1 MTFTNRELRAKL
13 REMFADNTVQDSQYV
28 HAEMF
33 VNSLLSDA
41 NPNHKPI
48 QRDLYKRPQGHDS
61 GGDKYGLGC

>member
-13 REMFADNTVQDSQYV
+13 REMFADNTIADSEYA

-33 VNSLLSDA
+33 VNSLLSDK

-48 QRDLYKRPQGHDS
+48 QRDLFKRPKGESS
-61 GGDKYGLGC
+61 GGDRYGMGC

>member
-1 MTFTNRELRAKL
+1 MTFTNREIRAKL
-13 REMFADNTVQDSQYV
+13 REMFADNTVADSEYV

-33 VNSLLSDA
+33 VNSLLLDK

-48 QRDLYKRPQGHDS
+48 ERDLYKRPQGSDS

>member
-13 REMFADNTVQDSQYV
+13 REMFADNTIADSEYA

-33 VNSLLSDA
+33 VNSLLSDK

-48 QRDLYKRPQGHDS
+48 QRDLFKRPKGEMS
-61 GGDKYGLGC
+61 GGDRDGMGC

>member
-13 REMFADNTVQDSQYV
+13 REMFADNTVADSEYV

-48 QRDLYKRPQGHDS
+48 QRDIYKRPQGNDC
-61 GGDKYGLGC
+61 GGDNKSFG